1 MNVMTTTKAKSES
14 LDPTLTPD
22 MFKPKRSLSEDGEI
36 ISRPNLSYFQD
47 AVIRFKKNR
56 LGVSCALFLL
66 TMTAIGIIGPFF
78 FPDMG
83 EDFSYENALNTDF
96 QNQEP
101 SLGETLLVTD
111 ESVLLPDVKV
121 KSDFN
126 LAAPL
131 LTAES
136 IKPPVNFKIVGS
148 PTVDGITLEWDPVEG
163 VSGYEIYRGSAKK
176 GSLNLE
182 EFKGDPLA
190 AGMSVVKIEDPAQA
204 SYSDSMG
211 LDQSYDYVYAI
222 VSFVNSPETNEQ
234 IASSPE
240 TTQMLSMTKTIRLS
254 EAQHIDPQAEVGKT
268 VKSRVFL
275 FGTDSLGRDIFA
287 RMIVGIRVNF
297 SLALIVPTI
306 CLLIGLVYGAIAG
319 LKGGKVDMILMRIIE
334 ILDTLPYLL
343 LMIILQLVL
352 GKGMISLI
360 VALCAF
366 GWTGFARV
374 IRGEV
379 LKLREIEFV
388 HASKLLGAPLS
399 RLVFKQIAPN
409 LIGLIL
415 VVWSSQLPGVIV
427 SEAFLSLLGLGLEAP
442 QASWGMVLNESAQ
455 QFQSHPLQFLL
466 PASVMGSTLLAFFLL
481 GDALT
486 DTLDPKLRGRG

>member
-1 MNVMTTTKAKSES
+1 MSVMTNTKAKSEFA
-14 LDPTLTPD
+14 DPTVTPD
-22 MFKPKRSLSEDGEI
+22 MFKPKRLLSEDGEI

-56 LGVSCALFLL
+56 LGVSCAFFLL

-78 FPDMG
+78 FPNMG
-83 EDFSYENALNTDF
+83 ADFSYENALNTDF

-111 ESVLLPDVKV
+111 ESVSLPDVKV

-126 LAAPL
+126 LTAPL
-131 LTAES
+131 LASES
-136 IKPPVNFKIVGS
+136 IIPPANFKILGS
-148 PTVDGITLEWDPVEG
+148 PTVDGITLEWEPVEG
-163 VSGYEIYRGSAKK
+163 VSGYEIFRGSAKK

-190 AGMSVVKIEDPAQA
+190 AGMSVVKIEDPSQA

-222 VSFVNSPETNEQ
+222 VSYVNSPEMDEQ
-234 IASSPE
+234 ITSSPE

>member
-1 MNVMTTTKAKSES
+1 MSVMTNTKAKSES
-14 LDPTLTPD
+14 ADPTLTPD
-22 MFKPKRSLSEDGEI
+22 MFKPKRSLNEDAEI

-56 LGVSCALFLL
+56 LGVSCAFFLL

-78 FPDMG
+78 FPNMG

-111 ESVLLPDVKV
+111 ESVSLPDVKV

-126 LAAPL
+126 LTAPL
-131 LTAES
+131 LTSES
-136 IKPPVNFKIVGS
+136 IIPPANFKIVGS
-148 PTVDGITLEWDPVEG
+148 PTVDGITLEWEPVEG
-163 VSGYEIYRGSAKK
+163 VSGYEIFRGSAKK

-190 AGMSVVKIEDPAQA
+190 AGMSVVKIEDPSQA

-222 VSFVNSPETNEQ
+222 VSFVNSPEMGEQ
-234 IASSPE
+234 ITSSPE

-360 VALCAF
+360 IALCAF